1 MTWQAPP
8 PAEQPPA
15 AAPMTQ
21 PGPAGFVYADL
32 PNRIIAYIIDIVI
45 LAVAGIIIGIVLG
58 AVGLKT
64 VTIDLNS
71 PTLVSVNY
79 VAIVIQ
85 GLVGLA
91 ISAGYF
97 IYTWTRMRGTVGMKA
112 LGMQIGNEGDGA
124 TLTQNQAIK
133 RWIYVGGW
141 ISIAQIVNPVPLL
154 GLLVGIVGLVYVI
167 YLLYTTAQSPTKQ
180 GYHDHQAHTMVV
192 KATRSVA

>member
-1 MTWQAPP
+1 MSSWQA
-8 PAEQPPA
+8 PPA
-15 AAPMTQ
+15 AAPQ

-45 LAVAGIIIGIVLG
+45 LAIANIIITAVIG
-58 AVGLKT
+58 AVGLNIST
-64 VTIDLNS
+64 FSLQNGFTY
-71 PTLVSVNY
+71 NY
-79 VAIVIQ
+79 LAVVVVGII
-85 GLVGLA
+85 GLI

-97 IYTWTRMRGTVGMKA
+97 IYTWTTMRGTIGMKA

-141 ISIAQIVNPVPLL
+141 ISIVQIVNPLPLL
-154 GLLVGIVGLVYVI
+154 GLLVGLAGFIYIV

-180 GYHDHQAHTMVV
+180 GYHDHAAKTMVV